1 MSKLNTETVS
11 SESPLHYFSKISSHS
26 VSSSQLF
33 NGDLEFGVVAK
44 EISLGC
50 QLNLRGDVSD
60 EQFVTGAAAVL
71 GVALPT
77 VSGTYQYNSDTVV
90 YWLGP
95 DEWLVTSA
103 TDAIDLE
110 SSLRLKIRGHIAV
123 VDVSGGQT
131 LVNLRGHGVPVLLK
145 KASGYDFSSWSGA
158 LPGAGRCVQTTF
170 AKATAIVA
178 NRADGSFD
186 LIIRRSFSDYIA
198 QWLLDAGQ
206 EVGCRIESC

>member
-1 MSKLNTETVS
+1 
-11 SESPLHYFSKISSHS
+11 
-26 VSSSQLF
+26 
-33 NGDLEFGVVAK
+33 
-44 EISLGC
+44 
-50 QLNLRGDVSD
+50 
-60 EQFVTGAAAVL
+60 
-71 GVALPT
+71 
-77 VSGTYQYNSDTVV
+77 VV

>member
-1 MSKLNTETVS
+1 MSKLRAETVT

-26 VSSSQLF
+26 EGSSQLF

-44 EISLGC
+44 EIGLGC
-50 QLNLRGDVSD
+50 QLNLRGDASD
-60 EQFVTGAAAVL
+60 EHFLAGAEVVL

-77 VSGTYQYNSDTVV
+77 VPGTYHYSGDTVV

-95 DEWLVTSA
+95 NEWGITSA
-103 TDAIDLE
+103 TDALGLE
-110 SSLRLKIRGHIAV
+110 ASLRLEIEGHIAI

-131 LVNLRGHGVPVLLK
+131 LVNLRGYGVPTILK
-145 KASGYDFSSWSGA
+145 KASGYDFGIWTGGP
-158 LPGAGRCVQTTF
+158 PGAGRCVQTTF

-178 NRADGSFD
+178 NRTNGSFD
-186 LIIRRSFSDYIA
+186 LIIRRSFSDYVA

-206 EVGCRIESC
+206 EVGCRIESS